1 MAVWN
6 IICMYVGYLRNELKI
21 KTKNSASSVEK
32 KKEED
37 IDSMSLM
44 LEHIPV
50 AVRQK

>member
-1 MAVWN
+1 
-6 IICMYVGYLRNELKI
+6 MYVGYLRNELRL

-50 AVRQK
+50 DVRQK